1 MPFRNP
7 WYSANNNYV
16 RVRNAVAKL
25 QASPNNANAQA
36 ALQTLVVKLAKG
48 NHVNAGSNL
57 GGAAANNG
65 RGGNATGN
73 VRTNNG
79 GAGRAGFFRFRNK
92 AGSSVGKVNVNGT
105 PRNVTRA
112 LNGTYY
118 AANGNKFIKVTPSGI
133 LGRFG
138 GRKFTRGTNVGVYSL
153 LPNGRYQLNLGAS
166 GGTAVGPGL
175 QAKVKGT
182 NRNVYASNGKYF
194 ATKNGQ
200 ANTNYYLVKRNANN
214 TYNYNTNSKNIYNRK
229 NLGNNKVGFA
239 RRQEPGLQ
247 AKVKD
252 TNRNVYASNGRY
264 FATKN
269 GQPNKNY
276 YLVKRNANNTYNYN
290 TNSKNIYNRM
300 NLGNK
305 VGFARRQEPLTLP
318 APPTANN
325 TKNVISNFI
334 LAGREVHKNA
344 LGPNQMNR
352 IAQNYL
358 TATRNGG
365 TPPGWN
371 GITSLN
377 WNKLRTGVKN
387 SNTAHANAH
396 KNFWNAVN
404 KLRREA
410 TNANVAAEGAY
421 PLPNIPSSN

>member
-25 QASPNNANAQA
+25 QASPNNASAQA
-36 ALQTLVVKLAKG
+36 ALQNLVVKLAKG
-48 NHVNAGSNL
+48 NAGSNL

-65 RGGNATGN
+65 RGGNASGN

-79 GAGRAGFFRFRNK
+79 SAGRAGFFRFRNK

-166 GGTAVGPGL
+166 GGTAFRPGPH
-175 QAKVKGT
+175 AKVKGT
-182 NRNVYASNGKYF
+182 NRNVYASNGRYF

-214 TYNYNTNSKNIYNRK
+214 TYNYNTNSKNIYNRM

-239 RRQEPGLQ
+239 RRQEP
-247 AKVKD
+247 
-252 TNRNVYASNGRY
+252 
-264 FATKN
+264 
-269 GQPNKNY
+269 
-276 YLVKRNANNTYNYN
+276 
-290 TNSKNIYNRM
+290 
-300 NLGNK
+300 
-305 VGFARRQEPLTLP
+305 LTVP

-334 LAGREVHKNA
+334 SAGKEVHVNA
-344 LGPNQMNR
+344 VGQNQMNR
-352 IAQNYL
+352 IARNYL

-421 PLPNIPSSN
+421 PLPSIPSSN